1 MSARTNR
8 WRGLLVLLVACMS
21 IAAAPG
27 RGTSRSDRSNARAFV
42 VREDHKHRYVSVPDG
57 KVWVPP
63 KTAKKVVGYDAKGKP
78 IYRDV
83 VVSPGYY
90 KTKYV
95 DKCNICG
102 KVKG

>member
-1 MSARTNR
+1 MDMRPNFWRAAVLALAACASLAAGPMRGNTNTESK
-8 WRGLLVLLVACMS
+8 A
-21 IAAAPG
+21 
-27 RGTSRSDRSNARAFV
+27 ARAV
-42 VREDHKHRYVSVPDG
+42 VVLEDHKHRYVSVPDG

-78 IYRDV
+78 IYKEV

-95 DKCNICG
+95 DKCNVCG
-102 KVKG
+102 KVRG